1 MMMVEESLKYQV
13 KICENGISNIFVLG
27 NIMVMKD
34 CEHNFYAYDIIKA
47 PDTDMRTLTS
57 NYAQEISKREVIE

>member
-1 MMMVEESLKYQV
+1 MMMIEENLKYRV

-47 PDTDMRTLTS
+47 PISDARTLTS
-57 NYAQEISKREVIE
+57 NCHQG